1 VTDTSA
7 TERRRHGGGENPRRV
22 GVFGGTFNPVHACHL
37 RVAADCRRALDLDT
51 VLFVPAGEPPIKRTD
66 LAPAADRFEMVRLAI
81 AGHEGFAVSD
91 VEVRRP
97 GPSYTIDT
105 LKALSDEMPGD
116 ELVLLLGLDALL
128 GIGAWHRPAEVLRA
142 APIATV
148 FRPGAHFAKLAEVP
162 ELSGVDFS
170 PLTALGGADPEGPLA
185 LASPD
190 GIRLTLVPVAPCPV
204 SGTRI
209 RAALRKGPRAG
220 AQGVAQGVDGL
231 PDSVLSYILQAR
243 LYA

>member
-1 VTDTSA
+1 MTANSA
-7 TERRRHGGGENPRRV
+7 TEGRRAGGHEPRRI

-37 RVAADCRRALDLDT
+37 RVAEDCRRALGLDT
-51 VLFVPAGEPPIKRTD
+51 VLFVPAGEPPVKRAD
-66 LAPAADRFEMVRLAI
+66 VAPAADRHAMVRLAV
-81 AGHEGFAVSD
+81 AGHVGFAVSD

-142 APIATV
+142 APVATV
-148 FRPGAHFAKLAEVP
+148 FRPGARFAKLADVP
-162 ELSGVDFS
+162 ELAGVDFA
-170 PLTALGGADPEGPLA
+170 PLAALGGADPTGPLE

-209 RAALRKGPRAG
+209 RAALRKGARA
-220 AQGVAQGVDGL
+220 VDGL
-231 PDSVLSYILQAR
+231 PDAVLSYILR
-243 LYA
+243 LHLYA

>member
-1 VTDTSA
+1 VKATSA
-7 TERRRHGGGENPRRV
+7 TEARRGGGARPRRV

-37 RVAADCRRALDLDT
+37 RVAEDCRRALRLDT
-51 VLFVPAGEPPIKRTD
+51 VLFVPAGEPPVKRAD
-66 LAPAADRFEMVRLAI
+66 VAPAADRFEMVRLAV

-105 LKALSDEMPGD
+105 LKALADEMPGA

-148 FRPGAHFAKLAEVP
+148 FRPGARFAGLAELP
-162 ELSGVDFS
+162 ELAGVDFA
-170 PLTALGGADPEGPLA
+170 PLTALGGADPVRPLA
-185 LASPD
+185 LASQD
-190 GIRLTLVPVAPCPV
+190 GIRLTLLKVAPCPV

-209 RAALRKGPRAG
+209 RAALRKGARAVAG
-220 AQGVAQGVDGL
+220 GVEGL
-231 PDSVLSYILQAR
+231 PEPVLSYILR
-243 LYA
+243 LHLYA

>member
-1 VTDTSA
+1 VTANSA
-7 TERRRHGGGENPRRV
+7 PEGRPAGGGKPRRV
-22 GVFGGTFNPVHACHL
+22 GVFGGTFNPVHDCHL
-37 RVAADCRRALDLDT
+37 RVAEDCRQALALDT
-51 VLFVPAGEPPIKRTD
+51 VLFVPAGEPPVKRAGV
-66 LAPAADRFEMVRLAI
+66 APAADRFEMVRLAV
-81 AGHEGFAVSD
+81 AGHPGLAVSD

-148 FRPGAHFAKLAEVP
+148 FRPGARFAKLAELP
-162 ELSGVDFS
+162 ELAGVDFA
-170 PLTALGGADPEGPLA
+170 PLLGLGGADPDRPLA

-190 GIRLTLVPVAPCPV
+190 GIRLTLVPVTPCPV

-209 RAALRKGPRAG
+209 RAALRKGERA
-220 AQGVAQGVDGL
+220 VAQGVDGL
-231 PDSVLSYILQAR
+231 PDGVLSYILR
-243 LYA
+243 LHLYA